1 MKAPLGGT
9 AVTARDRWSAASAH
23 LLLVAACAVVLI
35 PFAYIFTVSIQS
47 FRDLISGSW
56 FFTPTLSSYRELFSA
71 RADFL
76 SLLLNSLIISVLAM
90 LVSLVVGSLGAYGL
104 TRFHWRR
111 WIPATLMG
119 WLVVVQTIPAI
130 AMVGPFYSFGL
141 ETGLYNTRT
150 ILILVYV
157 AINLPLVVW
166 LMSSYYQSVPR
177 ELEEAAVIDGASWA
191 QVFFLIVA
199 PLSAPAMAASGILA
213 FIFSWK
219 EFLLAL
225 SLTSTPDAMTLPVGI
240 AGFVQDYNIEYGLMS
255 AAATVAV
262 VPGLLLA
269 AFAQRYI
276 VSGLTTGAVKS

>member
-1 MKAPLGGT
+1 MT
-9 AVTARDRWSAASAH
+9 QRVARVQKRPQNVAGIIAH
-23 LLLVAACAVVLI
+23 LSLILACTIILI
-35 PFAYIFTVSIQS
+35 PFIYIFAISIQS
-47 FRDLISGSW
+47 FRDFISGSW
-56 FFTPTLSSYRELFSA
+56 FFTPTLASYRALFSSSA
-71 RADFL
+71 NFPA
-76 SLLLNSLIISVLAM
+76 LLFNSIVISVLAM
-90 LVSLVVGSLGAYGL
+90 AVSLLIGSLGAYGL
-104 TRFHWRR
+104 ARFYWRP
-111 WIPATLMG
+111 WIPATLLG
-119 WLVVVQTIPAI
+119 WLVIVQTIPAI

-150 ILILVYV
+150 ILVLVYV

-166 LMSSYYQSVPR
+166 LMMAYYQSIPR
-177 ELEEAAVIDGASWA
+177 ELEEAAVIDGATWT
-191 QVFFLIVA
+191 QVFFRIIL
-199 PLSAPAMAASGILA
+199 PLSTPAMAASGVLA

-255 AAATVAV
+255 AAATIAII
-262 VPGLLLA
+262 PGLLLA